1 MKIDENQD
9 LDYDVV
15 RITNLGFVDPYGNEG
30 LVVFKSDNNKEFHM
44 RAFSGEVSRHI
55 ASFMDG
61 DHDTVP
67 TIYKMLE
74 DICEQNEQVLVK
86 VKIYDS
92 GDALRANLY
101 LTGKK
106 DMVLRNY
113 RASDAVALSV
123 YYNIPILVRK
133 ALLQD
138 PIESFSK

>member
-1 MKIDENQD
+1 MKIA
-9 LDYDVV
+9 
-15 RITNLGFVDPYGNEG
+15 NLGFVDPYGNEG
-30 LVVFKSDNNKEFHM
+30 LIVFKSDENKEFHM

-133 ALLQD
+133 TLLQD

>member
-1 MKIDENQD
+1 MKI
-9 LDYDVV
+9 V
-15 RITNLGFVDPYGNEG
+15 NLGFVDPYGNEG
-30 LVVFKSDNNKEFHM
+30 LIVFKSDENKEFHM

-74 DICEQNEQVLVK
+74 DVCEQNEQVLVK

-133 ALLQD
+133 TLLQD